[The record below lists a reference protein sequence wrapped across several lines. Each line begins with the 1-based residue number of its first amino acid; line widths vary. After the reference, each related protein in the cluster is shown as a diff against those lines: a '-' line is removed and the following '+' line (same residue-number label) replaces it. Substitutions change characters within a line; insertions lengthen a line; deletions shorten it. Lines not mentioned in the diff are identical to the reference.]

1 MDTLA
6 ILKHNSCLFALIE
19 CNLPIKH
26 THTHLI
32 QSHHTHPH
40 CYSDD
45 SDDCSD
51 ELEVAEMP
59 FDLDIE
65 VEALALEDH
74 EIDGLRADTLYVDHM
89 FYNSI

>member
-1 MDTLA
+1 MA
-6 ILKHNSCLFALIE
+6 G
-19 CNLPIKH
+19 
-26 THTHLI
+26 
-32 QSHHTHPH
+32 
-40 CYSDD
+40 
-45 SDDCSD
+45 D

-89 FYNSI
+89 FYI